1 MHVPVLAGPAIEW
14 LNVRADGTYVDCTA
28 GAGGHS
34 ALIAERLRSGR
45 LISLDCDPSAVTLA
59 RERLKSFKYAT
70 VVHRNYSELAEVL
83 AELNMGPVDG
93 ILIDA
98 GLSSIQL
105 DARGRGFT
113 FQQDGPLDMRMDS
126 SAGPT
131 AAEYLSAVDETEL
144 ARVLKLYGDIPR
156 ARTVAKAICSMRPLA
171 TTGDLVEAVRAA
183 FPFVTGVP
191 DEVRTVFQAV
201 RIAVNDELT
210 RLDRGLESALDALA
224 PGGRLVGI
232 TFHSGEDRV
241 LKQVLRDASRPQ
253 RRLLPDGRTGSVTA
267 PRMTLLT
274 NKPIVPASD
283 ELRANPRA
291 RSAKLRAAER
301 SREGE

>member
-14 LNVRADGTYVDCTA
+14 LNVRADGVYVDCTA

-34 ALIAERLRSGR
+34 ALIAERLTTGR
-45 LISLDCDPSAVTLA
+45 LVSLDCDLSAVALA
-59 RERLKSFKYAT
+59 RERLKAFEHAT

-98 GLSSIQL
+98 GLSSMQL
-105 DARGRGFT
+105 DSAGRGFT
-113 FQQDGPLDMRMDS
+113 FQQDGPLDMRMNPGI
-126 SAGPT
+126 GPT
-131 AAEYLSAVDETEL
+131 AAEYLSAVDEAEL
-144 ARVLKLYGDIPR
+144 ARVLKEYGDVPR
-156 ARTVAKAICSMRPLA
+156 ARTVAKAICSMRPMA
-171 TTGDLVEAVRAA
+171 TTGDLVAAVRAA

-191 DEVRTVFQAV
+191 VEVRTVFQAV
-201 RIAVNDELT
+201 RIAVNEE
-210 RLDRGLESALDALA
+210 LDRLERGLTGAMDALA

-241 LKQVLRDASRPQ
+241 LKQALREASRPQ
-253 RRLLPDGRTGSVTA
+253 RTLLPDGRTGTVTA

-274 NKPIVPASD
+274 NKPVLPAD
-283 ELRANPRA
+283 EEIRANPRA
-291 RSAKLRAAER
+291 QSAKLRAAER
-301 SREGE
+301 SVEGA